1 MTKSA
6 TAGAAVGRLWEDPGV
21 FIRKTG
27 AGLARPNLKRAAR
40 AGVLALALALNLV
53 AAWPQQAGPDLTQ
66 ESLADLMNTEVT
78 SVSQKAE
85 KLSRTAS
92 AVFVI
97 TQEDIR
103 RSGSTNLPDLLRM
116 VPGVDVAQ
124 IDANTWAISVRGLN
138 QRFSN
143 ELLVLVD
150 GRSVY
155 TTEFGGVYWDTLD
168 LPLEDIERIEV
179 IRGPGGSAWG
189 ANAVNGV
196 INIITRKTSDTLGA
210 LVVSGGGNVQQGF
223 GTLQYGG
230 KAGSSITYRAW
241 TKYFNDDH
249 YPDPMNQV
257 GADGWR
263 SLRGGFR
270 IDAAPTAKD
279 SLTFQGDLYTDRE
292 GTPVFNLP
300 SINFPAP
307 IPVNITINLS
317 GGFLEGAWTHTFSA
331 QSVTTL
337 QVSYDRSD
345 RGGLLRDDR
354 GTLNLNFQHQY
365 RGWSRQNL
373 VWGLGYNR
381 VASSSQGD
389 FFVSFIPADLTTHLF
404 SAFVQDEITLAPDR
418 LFLTAGIRLEHNY
431 FTGLN
436 VMPSARVAW
445 TPDARQT
452 VWAAVSSAVR
462 SPAQIDADFRANL
475 ATFTEPDGTLAL
487 VALIANPHVQ
497 NESLI
502 AYEFGYRASILDRL
516 SVDFAAYYNDY
527 SHQETDEPTTPFFEN
542 TPAPPHL
549 VIPTTFEN
557 LMHGEASGFEISA
570 NWKPVKRWTLS
581 PGYAFE
587 GIHMHTAPSSQDT
600 TSAAGAEGSSPV
612 HSAQL
617 RSHLALWRSLSWDAS
632 TYFVDRLRDPVI
644 PAYTRFDTQLSW
656 KFGERGTFSLVG
668 QNLLKDHHEE
678 FVDSTESTRTTE
690 VKRSAFAKFTWLF

>member
-1 MTKSA
+1 MYNRNTR
-6 TAGAAVGRLWEDPGV
+6 AVIARLH
-21 FIRKTG
+21 
-27 AGLARPNLKRAAR
+27 LKRVAR
-40 AGVLALALALNLV
+40 AGALAAALALNGV
-53 AAWPQQAGPDLTQ
+53 PAWPQQAAPDLTQ
-66 ESLADLMNTEVT
+66 ESLKDLMNIEVT

-97 TQEDIR
+97 TPEDIR

-124 IDANTWAISVRGLN
+124 IDSNTWAISVRGLN

-196 INIITRKTSDTLGA
+196 INIITKKTSDTLGA

-230 KAGSSITYRAW
+230 NAGSSITYRAYA
-241 TKYFNDDH
+241 KYFNDDH
-249 YPDPMNQV
+249 YPDPMNQD
-257 GADGWR
+257 GADGWS

-279 SLTFQGDLYTDRE
+279 SLTFQGDIYTDRE
-292 GTPVFNLP
+292 GTPAFDFP
-300 SINFPAP
+300 SITSPGLM
-307 IPVNITINLS
+307 PVNLTANLS
-317 GGFLEGAWTHTFSA
+317 GGFLEGAWNHTFSA
-331 QSVTTL
+331 QSITTL
-337 QVSYDRSD
+337 QVSYDRSE
-345 RGGLLRDDR
+345 RGGLLSDDR

-373 VWGLGYNR
+373 VWGLGYNH
-381 VASSSQGD
+381 VASSSHGD

-418 LFLTAGIRLEHNY
+418 LFLTAGVRLEHNY
-431 FTGLN
+431 YTGVN
-436 VMPSARVAW
+436 VMPSARLAW
-445 TPDARQT
+445 TPDDHQT
-452 VWAAVSSAVR
+452 VWAAVSDAVR
-462 SPAQIDADFRANL
+462 SPAQIDAGFRANL

-487 VALIANPHVQ
+487 VALFGNPHVDD
-497 NESLI
+497 ESLI
-502 AYEFGYRASILDRL
+502 AYEFGYRASIHDRL

-527 SHQETDEPTTPFFEN
+527 NHQETDESQTPFFEN

-549 VIPTTFEN
+549 VIPSTFEN

-570 NWKPVKRWTLS
+570 NWKPLNRWTLS

-587 GIHMHTAPSSQDT
+587 GIHMHTDPTSNDT
-600 TSAAGAEGSSPV
+600 TSAAAAEGSSPV

-617 RSHLALWRSLSWDAS
+617 RSHVALWRSLTWDAS
-632 TYFVDRLRDPVI
+632 AYFVDRLRDPVI
-644 PAYTRFDTQLSW
+644 PSYTRFDTQLSW

-678 FVDSTESTRTTE
+678 FFDSTSSTRTTE
-690 VKRSAFAKFTWLF
+690 MKRSAFAKFTWKF

>member
-1 MTKSA
+1 MYIRNTR
-6 TAGAAVGRLWEDPGV
+6 AV
-21 FIRKTG
+21 I
-27 AGLARPNLKRAAR
+27 ARVNLKRAAR
-40 AGVLALALALNLV
+40 AGVLAAALALNGV
-53 AAWPQQAGPDLTQ
+53 PAWPQQAAPDLTQ
-66 ESLADLMNTEVT
+66 ESLKDLMNIEVT

-97 TQEDIR
+97 TPEDIR

-124 IDANTWAISVRGLN
+124 IDSNTWAISVRGLN

-210 LVVSGGGNVQQGF
+210 LVVSGGGNVQEGF

-230 KAGSSITYRAW
+230 NAGSSITYRAYA
-241 TKYFNDDH
+241 KYFNDDH
-249 YPDPMNQV
+249 YPDPMNQD

-279 SLTFQGDLYTDRE
+279 SLTFQGDIYTDRE
-292 GTPVFNLP
+292 GTPAFDFP
-300 SINFPAP
+300 SITSPGLM
-307 IPVNITINLS
+307 PVNVTANLS
-317 GGFLEGAWTHTFSA
+317 GGFLEGAWNHTFSA
-331 QSVTTL
+331 QSITTL
-337 QVSYDRSD
+337 QVSYDRSE
-345 RGGLLRDDR
+345 RGGLLSDDR

-373 VWGLGYNR
+373 VWGLGYNH
-381 VASSSQGD
+381 VASSSHGD

-431 FTGLN
+431 YTGVN
-436 VMPSARVAW
+436 AMPSARLAW
-445 TPDARQT
+445 TPDDHQT
-452 VWAAVSSAVR
+452 VWAAVSDAVR
-462 SPAQIDADFRANL
+462 SPAQIDAGFRANL

-487 VALIANPHVQ
+487 VALFGNPHVDD
-497 NESLI
+497 ESLI
-502 AYEFGYRASILDRL
+502 AYEFGYRASIRDRL

-527 SHQETDEPTTPFFEN
+527 NHQETDEPETPFFEN

-549 VIPTTFEN
+549 VIPSTFEN

-570 NWKPVKRWTLS
+570 NWKPLNRWTLS

-587 GIHMHTAPSSQDT
+587 GIHMHTDPTSKDT
-600 TSAAGAEGSSPV
+600 TSAALAEGSSPV

-617 RSHLALWRSLSWDAS
+617 RSHVTLWRSLTWDAS

-644 PAYTRFDTQLSW
+644 PSYTRFDTQLSW

-678 FVDSTESTRTTE
+678 FFDATSSTRTTE
-690 VKRSAFAKFTWLF
+690 MKRSAFAKFTWKF

>member
-1 MTKSA
+1 MFIRNTRAVTARVHLKRVGR
-6 TAGAAVGRLWEDPGV
+6 AGAA
-21 FIRKTG
+21 
-27 AGLARPNLKRAAR
+27 AA
-40 AGVLALALALNLV
+40 ALAFSLV
-53 AAWPQQAGPDLTQ
+53 PAWPQQAAPDLTQ
-66 ESLADLMNTEVT
+66 ESLKDLMNIEVT
-78 SVSQKAE
+78 SVSQKPE

-97 TQEDIR
+97 TPEDIR
-103 RSGSTNLPDLLRM
+103 RSGSTDLPDLLRM

-124 IDANTWAISVRGLN
+124 IDSNTWAISVRGLN

-155 TTEFGGVYWDTLD
+155 TTEFGGVYWDSLD

-196 INIITRKTSDTLGA
+196 INIITKKTSDTLGA
-210 LVVSGGGNVQQGF
+210 LVVSGGGNVQEGF

-230 KAGSSITYRAW
+230 NAGSSITYRAYA
-241 TKYFNDDH
+241 KYFNDDH
-249 YPDPMNQV
+249 YPDPMNQD

-270 IDAAPTAKD
+270 IDAAPGAKD
-279 SLTFQGDLYTDRE
+279 SLTFQGDIYTDRE
-292 GTPVFNLP
+292 GTPVVDFP
-300 SINFPAP
+300 SITSPGLM
-307 IPVNITINLS
+307 PVNLTANLS
-317 GGFLEGAWTHTFSA
+317 GGFLEGAWNHTFSA
-331 QSVTTL
+331 QSTTTL
-337 QVSYDRSD
+337 QVSYDRSE
-345 RGGLLRDDR
+345 RGGLLSDDR

-381 VASSSQGD
+381 VASSSHGD
-389 FFVSFIPADLTTHLF
+389 FFVSFVPADLTTHLF
-404 SAFVQDEITLAPDR
+404 SAFVQDEITLSPDR
-418 LFLTAGIRLEHNY
+418 LFLTTGIRLEHNY
-431 FTGLN
+431 YTGVN
-436 VMPSARVAW
+436 VMPSARLAW
-445 TPDARQT
+445 TPDDHQT
-452 VWAAVSSAVR
+452 VWAAVSDAVR
-462 SPAQIDADFRANL
+462 SPAQLDAGFRANL

-487 VALIANPHVQ
+487 VALLGNPHVED
-497 NESLI
+497 ESLI
-502 AYEFGYRASILDRL
+502 AYEFGYRASIHDRL

-527 SHQETDEPTTPFFEN
+527 GHQETDEPATPFFEN

-549 VIPTTFEN
+549 VIPSTFEN

-570 NWKPVKRWTLS
+570 NWKPLNRWTLS

-587 GIHMHTAPSSQDT
+587 RIHMHTDPSSQDT

-617 RSHLALWRSLSWDAS
+617 RSHVALWRSLTWDVS

-644 PAYTRFDTQLSW
+644 PSYTRLDTQLSW

-678 FVDSTESTRTTE
+678 FFDSTNSTRTTE
-690 VKRSAFAKFTWLF
+690 MKRSAFAKFTWKF